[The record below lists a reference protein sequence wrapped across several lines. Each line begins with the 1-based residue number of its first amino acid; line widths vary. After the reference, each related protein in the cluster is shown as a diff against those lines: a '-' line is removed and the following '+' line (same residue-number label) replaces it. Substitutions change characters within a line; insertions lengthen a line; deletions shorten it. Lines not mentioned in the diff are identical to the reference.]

1 MRIVFMGTP
10 AFAVPSLERLA
21 RDHEVALVVTR
32 PDAVRG
38 RGKRLVPS
46 PVKARAQELGLE
58 VIECTRMTD
67 DVKARL
73 ADAAAEFF
81 CVAAFGCI
89 LPDDVLAMPRLGC
102 VNVHAS
108 LLPRYRGAAPV
119 QRAILAG
126 DPVGVSIMA
135 MAHDLD
141 AGDYCAQ
148 ATLET
153 EPQNVDDAFDQL
165 GSLGADILAESLKRI
180 ADGSVVWTTQDESL
194 VTFAA
199 KVSKAEMLLDP
210 ELSAVDNLRRVRA
223 SADAAPARASVG
235 DKGVRV
241 TAACLASEDVA
252 AGEVLALRKRVL
264 LGCSE
269 GALEL
274 VRVKPDG
281 KREMD
286 VAAWAAGLH
295 GDGLTWRHV

>member
-21 RDHEVALVVTR
+21 RDHDVALVVTR

-38 RGKRLVPS
+38 RGKRLEPS
-46 PVKARAQELGLE
+46 AVKARALELGLE
-58 VIECTRMTD
+58 VVECTRMTD
-67 DVKARL
+67 DVKSRL
-73 ADAAAEFF
+73 AEVDADAF

-126 DPVGVSIMA
+126 DPIGVSIMA

-148 ATLET
+148 ATLDA
-153 EPQNVDDAFDQL
+153 EPDNVDVAFDQL
-165 GSLGADILAESLKRI
+165 GALGADLLADALVAI
-180 ADGSVVWTTQDESL
+180 QDGSVNWVSQDPDL

-199 KVSKAEMLLDP
+199 KVTKAEMQLDP
-210 ELSAVDNLRRVRA
+210 DFPALDNLRRVRA
-223 SADAAPARASVG
+223 SADAAPARALVG
-235 DKGVRV
+235 SKGVRV
-241 TAACLASEDVA
+241 TAAKLGDKSLAP
-252 AGEVLALRKRVL
+252 GEVLVERGHVF
-264 LGCSE
+264 LGCADGS
-269 GALEL
+269 LEP

-286 VAAWAAGLH
+286 ASAWAAGLR
-295 GDGLTWRHV
+295 GDGFEWRHV